1 MTIVYAIAVLGVL
14 AIVFGLILV
23 VTREGDILENKI
35 VYTVLGKIIDL
46 FRAIPFIILVMIL
59 SDVTKFVSG
68 TSIGLRGSF
77 FPLIVGTIPFFARQI
92 EQAIAEV
99 DRGLIEASEAM
110 GLTPLQIMFRVYLR
124 ESVPSIIRATTITLI
139 SLIGLTAI
147 VGAIGGG
154 GVVLGSKVC
163 GRFSCFNSSIDNL
176 RSDSELTFHD
186 LLHVLR
192 FVEPV
197 IPAPHALGC
206 GVGDVLPAVCP
217 PHLIALALHQRDK
230 LAFGGSVPHA
240 LVDGVHQPELPALAL
255 GGGAILA
262 GAHALG
268 LFFLLLW

>member
-1 MTIVYAIAVLGVL
+1 MSDILNQYMPNLIYMFPEFLESIGQTLLMVLVCGFISRVFG
-14 AIVFGLILV
+14 IVFGLILV

-154 GVVLGSKVC
+154 GVGAFCYNYGYSKMQYDIMWACV
-163 GRFSCFNSSIDNL
+163 
-176 RSDSELTFHD
+176 
-186 LLHVLR
+186 
-192 FVEPV
+192 
-197 IPAPHALGC
+197 
-206 GVGDVLPAVCP
+206 
-217 PHLIALALHQRDK
+217 IALVLITVIIQSIGNF
-230 LAFGGSVPHA
+230 LARRTTH
-240 LVDGVHQPELPALAL
+240 
-255 GGGAILA
+255 
-262 GAHALG
+262 
-268 LFFLLLW
+268 

>member
-1 MTIVYAIAVLGVL
+1 MMNDILNQYMPNLIYMFPEFLESIGQTLLMVLVCAADAVFAPLG
-14 AIVFGLILV
+14 LV
-23 VTREGDILENKI
+23 PLTREGDILENKI

-124 ESVPSIIRATTITLI
+124 ESIPSIIRATTITLI

-147 VGAIGGG
+147 VGSIGGG
-154 GVVLGSKVC
+154 GVGAFCYNYGYSKMQYDIMWACV
-163 GRFSCFNSSIDNL
+163 
-176 RSDSELTFHD
+176 
-186 LLHVLR
+186 
-192 FVEPV
+192 
-197 IPAPHALGC
+197 
-206 GVGDVLPAVCP
+206 
-217 PHLIALALHQRDK
+217 IALVLITVIIQSIGNF
-230 LAFGGSVPHA
+230 LARRTTH
-240 LVDGVHQPELPALAL
+240 
-255 GGGAILA
+255 
-262 GAHALG
+262 
-268 LFFLLLW
+268 

>member
-1 MTIVYAIAVLGVL
+1 MNDILNQYMPNLIYMFPEFLESIGQTLLMVLICGFISLVFG
-14 AIVFGLILV
+14 IVFGLILV

-46 FRAIPFIILVMIL
+46 FRAIPFIIL

-154 GVVLGSKVC
+154 GVGAFCYNYGYSKMQYDIMWACV
-163 GRFSCFNSSIDNL
+163 
-176 RSDSELTFHD
+176 
-186 LLHVLR
+186 
-192 FVEPV
+192 
-197 IPAPHALGC
+197 
-206 GVGDVLPAVCP
+206 
-217 PHLIALALHQRDK
+217 IALVLITVIIQSIGNF
-230 LAFGGSVPHA
+230 LARRTTH
-240 LVDGVHQPELPALAL
+240 
-255 GGGAILA
+255 
-262 GAHALG
+262 
-268 LFFLLLW
+268 